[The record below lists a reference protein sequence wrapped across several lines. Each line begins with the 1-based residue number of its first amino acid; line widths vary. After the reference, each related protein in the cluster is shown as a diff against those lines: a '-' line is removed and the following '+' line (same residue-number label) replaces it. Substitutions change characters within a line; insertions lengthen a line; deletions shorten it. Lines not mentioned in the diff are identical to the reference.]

1 VYDLTILAQVL
12 PSSRGNSQV
21 ALAFVVALEEC
32 QGITTSD
39 DASALIVEEGGRIPF
54 EKRDGVCMWCWKT
67 F

>member
-1 VYDLTILAQVL
+1 MLVYASDVGRTGEVL
-12 PSSRGNSQV
+12 
-21 ALAFVVALEEC
+21 
-32 QGITTSD
+32 TSD